1 MKQQKALCKR
11 VFSTLAIPAGV
22 ALLLNGAC
30 LVAGRSLISNAAG
43 FNNFVIYAAIVMITT
58 IALDINLNSGRFDF
72 SIGSVAVLS
81 SIVSAKLAYAVS
93 GGAGNAALMLAAG
106 IAVGALLGLAS
117 GAAYVALRIPPIIT
131 SMGVT
136 LVYEGVSYTLTSGK
150 YLNAEVQN
158 ASMTAFAG
166 NWVFAASIIAVV
178 LAATI
183 VVFDHTR
190 FGYEY
195 RALRAGQRVAVST
208 GIREVPN
215 AVACYAI
222 CGALMG
228 IVGFLQAARS
238 STINGTSL
246 SFGSISVMFT
256 AFLPMFVGGYIGR
269 HSNDKLGFFLA
280 ALCIS
285 MLNSF
290 FATFSNELGAS
301 AQSIINALLL
311 VAFLIFLNSGE
322 LVASVRARRGKAPK
336 VELA

>member
-1 MKQQKALCKR
+1 MDKTMGLGARALR
-11 VFSTLAIPAGV
+11 ALAIPVGV
-22 ALLLNGAC
+22 ALILNGAC
-30 LVAGRSLISNAAG
+30 LAAGRSLISNAAG

-58 IALDINLNSGRFDF
+58 MTLDINLNSGRFDF

-81 SIVSAKLAYAVS
+81 SIIAAKVAYAVS
-93 GGAGNAALMLAAG
+93 GGAGNAALMLAVG
-106 IAVGALLGLAS
+106 VAVGAVLGFAS
-117 GAAYVALRIPPIIT
+117 GVLYVALRIPPIIT

-136 LVYEGVSYTLTSGK
+136 LVYEGISYTLTSGK

-158 ASMTAFAG
+158 ASMTTFTSS
-166 NWVFAASIIAVV
+166 WVPAAAIALVF
-178 LAATI
+178 LAAL
-183 VVFDHTR
+183 VLLDHTR

-195 RALRAGQRVAVST
+195 RALRAGQGVAVST

-215 AVACYAI
+215 AIACYAI

-228 IVGFLQAARS
+228 VVGFLQAARS
-238 STINGTSL
+238 ATINGTSL
-246 SFGSISVMFT
+246 SFGSISIMFT

-269 HSNDKLGFFLA
+269 YSNDKLGFFLA

-290 FATFSNELGAS
+290 FATFSNELSAS
-301 AQSIINALLL
+301 VQSIISAVLL

-322 LVASVRARRGKAPK
+322 LMASLRARRGASAKEVRA
-336 VELA
+336 